1 MNISI
6 AALVQRSLLN
16 LAGILIILGIVP
28 PASALIFGSEW
39 GIPELVFSPP
49 QGEKTNELWV
59 IRDDAD
65 RIYLWWNLFPVEN
78 EEARDT
84 VRPAVIHAQWTNG
97 RWQGPN
103 DILVWPG
110 GGRLT
115 STVIDD
121 VGRLHAFSATDCI
134 SYSHAM
140 WYEALSAQNWS
151 ERQCIDGTGLTN
163 PSASVSPDGIIFVAY
178 ADAGTKA
185 LRLIKSTNNGKSWSI
200 VSTID
205 ETIDGFLN
213 DPALTVDDKGRLH
226 LVWSVG
232 SPPSSYPPLGVYYSR
247 SDNGGENW
255 KLPIQLSGTDEGEP
269 AIAVHDDEIHVLW
282 NGDVKKGGRYYRYSK
297 DAGDYWELTETLSP
311 QASAGGQGG
320 LQRPPAIITD
330 STGTVHVL
338 LHEQEA
344 LYYMAKVGTV
354 WTDKEL
360 MFTSSDFN
368 SREIRE
374 PRMAITNGNQLH
386 AFYIII
392 PYARLPDEDAVN
404 NISRV
409 YHQFRMIDAP
419 QEDPTPIS
427 IPASPEST
435 TTFAPTE
442 VIRTPTFQATS
453 DGLSQNSENSIEA
466 SNPGYILI
474 LSASIVIIFISLVLI
489 YSWLRH

>member
-6 AALVQRSLLN
+6 ADLVQRSLLI
-16 LAGILIILGIVP
+16 LAGILIFLGIVP
-28 PASALIFGSEW
+28 PASAQIFESEW
-39 GIPELVFSPP
+39 GTPDLVFSPP

-59 IRDDAD
+59 TRDDAD

-78 EEARDT
+78 EEARDAA
-84 VRPAVIHAQWTNG
+84 RSAVIHAQFTNG

-103 DILVWPG
+103 DILIWPD

-115 STVIDD
+115 STVIDN
-121 VGRLHAFSATDCI
+121 VGTLHAFSATDCI
-134 SYSHAM
+134 SYSHAR
-140 WYEALSAQNWS
+140 WHEALSAQNWS

-163 PSASVSPDGIIFVAY
+163 PSAAVGPDGTIFVAY
-178 ADAGTKA
+178 ADPGTKA
-185 LRLIKSTNNGKSWSI
+185 LRLIKSTNNGKTWSI

-213 DPALTVDDKGRLH
+213 DPALTVDDKGILH
-226 LVWSVG
+226 VAWSVG

-247 SDNGGENW
+247 SENGGENW
-255 KLPIQLSGTDEGEP
+255 KLPIQLSGMDEGEP
-269 AIAVHDDEIHVLW
+269 AIAVHEDEVHVLW

-297 DAGDYWELTETLSP
+297 DAGDHWELTETLSP

-330 STGTVHVL
+330 GTGTVHVL

-344 LYYMAKVGTV
+344 LYYLAKVGTE

-360 MFTSSDFN
+360 LFTPSDFN

-374 PRMAITNGNQLH
+374 PRLVITNGNQLH

-392 PYARLPDEDAVN
+392 TYARSQGDDAVN
-404 NISRV
+404 NISRI

-419 QEDPTPIS
+419 QEDPTPLS
-427 IPASPEST
+427 IPASPESAT
-435 TTFAPTE
+435 TSTPTE
-442 VIRTPTFQATS
+442 AMITSTFQPTN
-453 DGLSQNSENSIEA
+453 DELSSKSGNSIEA

-474 LSASIVIIFISLVLI
+474 LSASIVMIFISLVLI
-489 YSWLRH
+489 FSWFRH